1 MDYLLML
8 LGAGG
13 IIWIVLK
20 LKKVLNYDNTEGLS
34 NEHKPGG
41 IEVVRESIKKEEDD
55 ENE

>member
-1 MDYLLML
+1 ML

-13 IIWIVLK
+13 IIWIVSK
-20 LKKVLNYDNTEGLS
+20 LKKVLKYDNTEGLS

-55 ENE
+55 GNE

>member
-13 IIWIVLK
+13 IIWIVLQ

-41 IEVVRESIKKEEDD
+41 IEVVREPIKKEEDD